1 MSAEPAPSAA
11 RPSVLGLIPA
21 RGGSKGFPGKN
32 IAPLAGIPL
41 IAHTVRAAL
50 ACRGLDD
57 VVVSTDSGAIADAC
71 RAAGAAVPWLR
82 PAELA
87 GDTTRMQDVALHA
100 LAMHPR
106 GDRFDYLLL
115 LQPTAPL
122 RTPGD
127 IDAAIDLAVR
137 HGADSVTSFTP
148 IETHHPYYM
157 YRFEPGD
164 PGRPAR
170 VTPFVD
176 YEPGLPRQAF
186 PKCVYRNGAIYLV
199 RRTWLLDHRAFVA
212 PGGIPYLMPPERSAN
227 IDSPED
233 LALAEFLLAR
243 RGGAAP

>member
-1 MSAEPAPSAA
+1 MSAEPAPPAA

-32 IAPLAGIPL
+32 IAPLAGVPL

-50 ACRGLDD
+50 GSRLLDE
-57 VVVSTDSGAIADAC
+57 VIVSTDSEAIADAC
-71 RAAGAAVPWLR
+71 RAAGLAVPWLR
-82 PAELA
+82 PADLA
-87 GDTTRMQDVALHA
+87 GDRTKMQEVALHA
-100 LAMHPR
+100 LAAHPR

-127 IDAAIDLAVR
+127 IDAAIELAAR
-137 HGADSVTSFTP
+137 FGADSVTSFTP
-148 IETHHPYYM
+148 VETHHPYYM
-157 YRFEPGD
+157 YRYEPGSGGR
-164 PGRPAR
+164 PGR
-170 VTPFVD
+170 VDPFVE

-186 PKCVYRNGAIYLV
+186 PRCVYRNGAIYLV
-199 RRTWLLDHRAFVA
+199 RRTYLLAHRAFVA

-227 IDSPED
+227 IDTAED